1 LWSGGGK
8 MAPNKAEYDFRLMHA
23 KLRSV
28 LGNPAELHR
37 TSPLAY
43 TGNALEVLLATIITQ
58 ATSDR
63 NALQAWLRFK
73 AFYTSPEQVLEDPEE
88 RLAEAIRP
96 AGLERQRAKII
107 RKVLVAIR
115 SELGEYSLDRI
126 THTTDAAMDF
136 LLSLPGVG
144 AKTAACTMLFGLKLP
159 VFPVDTHI
167 HRIAIRMQWVTPHT
181 DPKETQTRLNQLIP
195 NHLFAEL
202 HILLLNLG
210 RSYCRPCNPKCGS
223 CPLGAECPQT
233 RFESIEIFPPNS
245 DKNLRK

>member
-1 LWSGGGK
+1 MWSGERIMVK
-8 MAPNKAEYDFRLMHA
+8 EQTASDFKRFHA
-23 KLRSV
+23 KLRNV
-28 LGNPAELHR
+28 LGDPSDLHR
-37 TSPLAY
+37 TSPLAH
-43 TGNALEVLLATIITQ
+43 TDNALEVLLATIITQ

-73 AFYTSPEQVLEDPEE
+73 AFYTSPGQILEDPEE

-96 AGLERQRAKII
+96 AGLERQRAKTI
-107 RKVLVAIR
+107 RKVLAAIH

-126 THTTDAAMDF
+126 THTGDAAMAF

-167 HRIAIRMQWVTPHT
+167 HRIAIRMQWIAPHT

-195 NHLFAEL
+195 NHLFEEL

-210 RSYCRPCNPKCGS
+210 RSYCRPRNPKCES
-223 CPLGAECPQT
+223 CPLGVECPQT
-233 RFESIEIFPPNS
+233 FFESIKIFPPNS
-245 DKNLRK
+245 DKKLRK